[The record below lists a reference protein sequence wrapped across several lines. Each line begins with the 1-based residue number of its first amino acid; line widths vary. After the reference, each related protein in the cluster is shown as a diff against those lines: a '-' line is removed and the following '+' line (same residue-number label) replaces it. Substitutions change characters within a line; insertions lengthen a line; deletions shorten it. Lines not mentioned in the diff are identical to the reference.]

1 MSCSSLFFLYIAEL
15 GICHKIH
22 VWLQQ
27 RPQQQ
32 MYLFLITPSTLLN
45 QVCVIV
51 VAINLLIYWEGNT
64 ALCWCLLGRKYY
76 TYCCILLGKNHSL
89 TRLWHT
95 IEKDI
100 HINFVGWWVKLFTH
114 NVVSQSFG
122 LSIIQSVN
130 PSIRQSVSQSVGQS
144 INQSVMISQSV
155 SHLVSQSVGQ
165 SVS

>member
-100 HINFVGWWVKLFTH
+100 HINYNTFVVDNNTISTQHMEHKMLTLVWNRTVYACISK
-114 NVVSQSFG
+114 SG
-122 LSIIQSVN
+122 LV
-130 PSIRQSVSQSVGQS
+130 
-144 INQSVMISQSV
+144 
-155 SHLVSQSVGQ
+155 
-165 SVS
+165 